1 MTELLVIEKEVDIGR
16 LSPCNIVFSDIKEL
30 SACHIKI
37 IKTNENAILHM
48 FGKNGGY
55 INGRFFGQGEKTVLK
70 YSDEISLFSIKV
82 LWLDNVIAV
91 NFENNIHYSK
101 NNILTYKKPY
111 EEISFNRITLSD
123 NFNTSLTKHF
133 FKKAPRTFYP
143 VNDEAIEL
151 DLPPEKHIEDK
162 QSLFMTIG
170 PAFTMAL
177 PMAAGMIVSKMALKS
192 SATSSAFIYT
202 GLITAFCS
210 AFLGVF
216 WGLSNI
222 KNKKMQLLIN
232 EQKRKAIYSKYV
244 RESELKIK
252 EQYNKKASN
261 LRLTYPDVS
270 EYVPDGINRFL
281 LWNRSISDDDF
292 LRIRIGLG
300 NVPCNINIKIPK
312 ERFSLIE
319 DELKNLPKML
329 KSKYSILTDVP
340 ETLDLMEEKYVGMVC
355 DSIRTIEETFLSI
368 ITIIA
373 VALSP
378 LEVKIE
384 CCFMHETIRK
394 EVLRAIRFLPHLV
407 KNNNKRSE
415 NEYLIVFTDDY
426 EAIKHSSDEKTFYF
440 IASKRFEDLPSVCK
454 FIIQRESFFSG
465 YMKLSKNCS
474 IRRDLHFDTVS
485 IEEAEKIARLLQGV
499 KIKSKTEEFVLP
511 DKISYFELFEKKPD
525 ETEIKRR
532 WEENDIRNE
541 ILCPVGVSKDG
552 NEMILD
558 LHEKGMGPHG
568 LIAGM
573 TGSGKSEILQTIILS
588 LAINYSPED
597 VGFFLIDYKGGG
609 MSKLFES
616 LPHVLGSISNLSGRM
631 IIRAMASVKS
641 ENERRQKLFIKTGV
655 NNINQYKSISLTND
669 EIEPLPH
676 IFIIIDEFAE
686 LKKEEPEFMKDLI
699 SVARVGRSL
708 GVHLIL
714 ATQKPTGVVDDNVL
728 SNSRFRICLRLQ
740 DRMDSMEM
748 LRRPDAADITNSGR
762 AILQVGNDEIFTM
775 FQGAYTMDKSDV
787 KEKKKSFKLFDIG
800 GREIE
805 KFARYEEEIKDGEPQ
820 LNRVLFCINELYKG
834 SKLREIRPLWLSPLK
849 EEIMQT
855 TDDAGRFNVPIGI
868 YDNPR
873 RQSQG
878 EVILN
883 LKEAGNILVLGN
895 MQSGKSNLLSVLIGS
910 LIINASEDDYIFYI
924 IDYSSGAL
932 RAFKESHM
940 CNGYICEE
948 NEEDIEKLFVLIEEI
963 MDERRMLIKNSTSCL
978 KLGEKCISDSD
989 YHAPVILVI
998 DGMQTFR
1005 EHSCSKY
1012 DKELETLLR
1021 MSEGLSIYVF
1031 ASANNLSTHEISR
1044 RMFECFKTCIP
1055 LGLKDKYEYKDALRL
1070 QGGDF
1075 QMPESVCGRGLTRIN
1090 TDICEFQVYKAYDI
1104 NEKLKIRSEALGES
1118 TKKRKRRPIP
1128 VIPKNLNLSLFID
1141 ELSLRNEEIKGIP
1154 VGFFLR
1160 SGKVFYLP
1168 YEDEFTVL
1176 ISGRKGSGKS
1186 NLIEVIRYMSH
1197 YMNIPVEENDMD
1209 ICDIH
1214 ECSLKIEYVGYKN
1227 GMKVYVYDEKL
1238 PFETQKKIKEKAGE
1252 DAYLIHL
1259 GGALDR
1265 QNVADFSYI
1274 PYSKQVEIH
1283 ESGFAV
1289 VRKTVKGF
1297 DYGEVVIPKVI

>member
-1 MTELLVIEKEVDIGR
+1 MTELLEIEKEVDIGR
-16 LSPCNIVFSDIKEL
+16 LCPCNIVFSDIKEL

-37 IKTNENAILHM
+37 IRTNENAVLYMH
-48 FGKNGGY
+48 GKNGGY
-55 INGRFFGQGEKTVLK
+55 INGRFFCQGEKTVLR
-70 YSDEISLFSIKV
+70 YSDEISLFSIKI

-91 NFENNIHYSK
+91 NFENNITYK
-101 NNILTYKKPY
+101 TNNISIYKKPY
-111 EEISFNRITLSD
+111 EEISLSRINLSD
-123 NFNTSLTKHF
+123 NINTSLTKHF

-143 VNDEAIEL
+143 VIDEAIEL

-177 PMAAGMIVSKMALKS
+177 PMATGMIVSKMALKS
-192 SATSSAFIYT
+192 SGTSSAFMYT

-222 KNKKMQLLIN
+222 KNKKKQLLIN
-232 EQKRKAIYSKYV
+232 EQKRKEIYRKYV

-252 EQYNKKASN
+252 EQYNRKASN

-270 EYVPDGINRFL
+270 EYIPDGINRFL
-281 LWNRSISDDDF
+281 LWNRSISDDDY
-292 LRIRIGLG
+292 LRIRIGIG
-300 NVPCNINIKIPK
+300 NVPCNINVKVPK
-312 ERFSLIE
+312 ERFSLVE

-340 ETLDLMEEKYVGMVC
+340 ETLDLMEEKYVGIVC
-355 DSIRTIEETFLSI
+355 DSTRTIEETFLSI

-384 CCFMHETIRK
+384 CCFIHGTLRK
-394 EVLRAIRFLPHLV
+394 EALNAIRFLPHLV
-407 KNNNKRSE
+407 KNSTEKTE

-426 EAIKHSSDEKTFYF
+426 EAYRNCLDEKTFFF
-440 IASKRFEDLPSVCK
+440 IVSGRFEDLPSVCK

-474 IRRDLHFDTVS
+474 IRRELHFDTVS
-485 IEEAEKIARLLQGV
+485 IEEAEKAARLLQGV
-499 KIKSKTEEFVLP
+499 KIKNKKAEFVLP
-511 DKISYFELFEKKPD
+511 DKISYFELFDKKPD

-541 ILCPVGVSKDG
+541 ILCPIGVSKDG

-631 IIRAMASVKS
+631 ITRAMASVKS
-641 ENERRQKLFIKTGV
+641 ENERRQKLFIKAGV
-655 NNINQYKSISLTND
+655 NNINQYKSISLTSD

-787 KEKKKSFKLFDIG
+787 IEKKKSFKLYDTD

-805 KFARYEEEIKDGEPQ
+805 KFAGYEEEKNDGEPQ
-820 LNRVLFCINELYKG
+820 LNRVLFYINELCKRIE
-834 SKLREIRPLWLSPLK
+834 LRKIRPLWLSPLK
-849 EEIMQT
+849 EVIMQKSF
-855 TDDAGRFNVPIGI
+855 DAGRFNVAIGI

-878 EVILN
+878 KVILN
-883 LKEAGNILVLGN
+883 LKDAGNILVLGN
-895 MQSGKSNLLSVLIGS
+895 MQSGKSNLLSVLMSS
-910 LIINASEDDYIFYI
+910 LITNAKEDDYIFYI

-940 CNGYICEE
+940 CNGYICED
-948 NEEDIEKLFVLIEEI
+948 NEEDIEKLFVLLEEI
-963 MDERRMLIKNSTSCL
+963 INERRELVKSGDSCA
-978 KLGEKCISDSD
+978 KLGERCINDSD
-989 YHAPVILVI
+989 YEAPVILVI
-998 DGMQTFR
+998 DGMQAFR

-1021 MSEGLSIYVF
+1021 VSEGLGIFVF
-1031 ASANNLSTHEISR
+1031 ASANNLSSHEISK

-1055 LGLKDKYEYKDALRL
+1055 LCLKDKYEYKDALRL

-1075 QMPESVCGRGLTRIN
+1075 QMPESVSGRGLTQIN
-1090 TDICEFQVYKAYDI
+1090 TDICEFQVYKAYDVK
-1104 NEKLKIRSEALGES
+1104 EKIKTLSEALGDRTEN
-1118 TKKRKRRPIP
+1118 KKRRPIP
-1128 VIPKNLNLSLFID
+1128 VIPRNLSISSFID
-1141 ELSLRNEEIKGIP
+1141 EIKCRNEEIKGIP

-1168 YEDEFTVL
+1168 YEENFTVL

-1197 YMNIPVEENDMD
+1197 YMDIPFDENEKDLG
-1209 ICDIH
+1209 DIH
-1214 ECSLKIEYVGYKN
+1214 GCSDKIEYVGYKN

-1238 PFETQKKIKEKAGE
+1238 PFDIQKSIKDKAGE
-1252 DAYLIHL
+1252 DTYLVHL

-1274 PYSKQVEIH
+1274 PYSKQIEIYKP
-1283 ESGFAV
+1283 GFGM
-1289 VRKTVKGF
+1289 VRKTIKGF
-1297 DYGEVVIPKVI
+1297 DYGEVVIPKVN